1 MVTVMGAFAR
11 RGVRAEI
18 HRPHNVR
25 GASDLVTLAAAVI
38 RPGVTVCDGPGRAAG
53 RPGSTTT

>member
-25 GASDLVTLAAAVI
+25 GASDLVTLAAGVI
-38 RPGVTVCDGPGRAAG
+38 RRGVTV
-53 RPGSTTT
+53 